1 MKFKNLC
8 YYSLSAFL
16 FMLCFITSTQTIV
29 SNDPGINFEPSVN
42 TALNALIA
50 IIFVAFSLS
59 QFRFRSWFKPLSL
72 FAWGGLFIGT
82 IGIMNILLIDP
93 MAKGGSF
100 WPWIFSLVI
109 LFYFRNIFL
118 PFQLGGF
125 RLTGNLAIGAG
136 IFLFFKILV
145 MSGALNG
152 IPLVGP
158 YLSISESHIGF
169 YDLAIMSLLWTVG
182 IILYYIGICLL
193 STTINDENEEQL
205 SIIKENLMLD
215 AIQLKVFGIRN
226 IELLGRSKTEVED
239 IFINKAIEMENKY
252 LKSRKFLNMIEA
264 KRNESQLISNISGL
278 LEHKSETTK
287 NQGQEPSTID

>member
-29 SNDPGINFEPSVN
+29 SNDPGINFDPSVN
-42 TALNALIA
+42 TPLNALIA

-59 QFRFRSWFKPLSL
+59 QFRLRSWFKPLAL
-72 FAWGGLFIGT
+72 LAWGGSIIGT
-82 IGIMNILLIDP
+82 IGIINILFIDP
-93 MAKGGSF
+93 MAEGGSF
-100 WPWIFSLVI
+100 WPWIFSLLI
-109 LFYFRNIFL
+109 LFYYRRIFL

-125 RLTGNLAIGAG
+125 RLTGNLAIGAS

-145 MSGALNG
+145 MSGALSG
-152 IPLVGP
+152 IPLVGD
-158 YLSISESHIGF
+158 YLSISDSHIGF

-182 IILYYIGICLL
+182 IILYYLGICLL
-193 STTINDENEEQL
+193 SATINDENEEQL
-205 SIIKENLMLD
+205 SIIKEKLMLD
-215 AIQLKVFGIRN
+215 AIQLKVFEVKN
-226 IELLGRSKTEVED
+226 VELLGRSKTEVED
-239 IFINKAIEMENKY
+239 IFINKAIEMEDKY

-264 KRNESQLISNISGL
+264 KRHESQLISNISGL

-287 NQGQEPSTID
+287 NQGQEPSKID